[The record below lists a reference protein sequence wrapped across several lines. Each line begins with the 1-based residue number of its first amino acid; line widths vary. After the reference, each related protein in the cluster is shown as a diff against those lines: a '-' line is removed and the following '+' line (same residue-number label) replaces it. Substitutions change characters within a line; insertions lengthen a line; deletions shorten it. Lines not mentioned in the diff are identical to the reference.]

1 MAGREGRLSRL
12 ERRNAGGMVR
22 IHLRDGST
30 RAFLESDFWEQL
42 FISELDALVGKR
54 TPTAVSLALE
64 AATPE
69 SLAEVHALIRD
80 DGGDFLRAAT
90 ADGFGD
96 VQSPIPELSD
106 APEGPP

>member
-1 MAGREGRLSRL
+1 MAGREERLSRL

-22 IHLRDGST
+22 IRLRDGSA
-30 RAFLESDFWEQL
+30 RVFLEADFWEQL

-69 SLAEVHALIRD
+69 SLAEVHALIAA

-90 ADGFGD
+90 RDGFGD
-96 VQSPIPELSD
+96 VQPLILELSD
-106 APEGPP
+106 GP